1 MQSVNR
7 YFLVYLLLSIISG
20 LVIFVS
26 LYTNETI
33 SSIVRDKMLAY
44 NNPLCIVSSVC
55 LLLSFA
61 RVDIGVNK
69 YINWFSKSSFAI
81 YLLHCNILIL
91 PYYKKLMHYLYISL
105 DGPMLLIIMLGCI
118 FLIALCSILLD
129 KVRISLWNKLVK

>member
-7 YFLVYLLLSIISG
+7 YFLVYLLLSVISA

-44 NNPLCIVSSVC
+44 NNPLCVVSSVC

-81 YLLHCNILIL
+81 YLLHCNMLIL
-91 PYYKKLMHYLYISL
+91 PYYIKLMHYLYVSFE
-105 DGPMLLIIMLGCI
+105 GPILLMIMFGCI
-118 FLIALCSILLD
+118 LLIALCSTLLD
-129 KVRISLWNKLVK
+129 KVRILLWNKLVK